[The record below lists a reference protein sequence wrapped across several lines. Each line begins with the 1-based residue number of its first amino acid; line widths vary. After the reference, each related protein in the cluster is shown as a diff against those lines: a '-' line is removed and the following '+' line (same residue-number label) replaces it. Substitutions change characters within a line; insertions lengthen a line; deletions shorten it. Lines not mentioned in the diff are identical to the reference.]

1 MDQMM
6 AATQTKPVTS
16 EQARPFIFS
25 LRWACAWPAQRSS
38 FREAGTAEQS
48 TRSIPACQMKVV
60 SWRQALHEPG
70 NRRLCASKQPRD
82 GNSRRRGCAAAG
94 KRASR
99 LAGRGRQRRRRAG
112 RALQRRLRWHK
123 RHHHA
128 IGPHLAQHE
137 PCKRPLQ
144 AWLRI
149 VVVVASPLA
158 AFSQHKHP
166 TIITTIY
173 KDPLAMH
180 LLDAS
185 HLH

>member
-60 SWRQALHEPG
+60 SWRQPLHEPG

-99 LAGRGRQRRRRAG
+99 LVGRGRQRRRRAG
-112 RALQRRLRWHK
+112 RALQRRL
-123 RHHHA
+123 
-128 IGPHLAQHE
+128 
-137 PCKRPLQ
+137 
-144 AWLRI
+144 
-149 VVVVASPLA
+149 S
-158 AFSQHKHP
+158 
-166 TIITTIY
+166 
-173 KDPLAMH
+173 
-180 LLDAS
+180 AS
-185 HLH
+185 HDGSCRRMDCAAAADRSLTHRGAHCCSVQGTFRGRAGRWRRR